1 MGKKTTERAPGTRP
15 PRRRT
20 PKVPVF
26 RWRDFDPSMIE
37 DDGLPSL
44 ADELTTYRD
53 RLPELMRDAGKY
65 VLIKGRDVVG
75 IYPDRQGALSEAVA
89 RFRGE
94 PVLVKQIVEE
104 EPYLFFNHANV

>member
-1 MGKKTTERAPGTRP
+1 MGKKTTERSPGAKP

-53 RLPELMRDAGKY
+53 RLPELMRDEGKY

-75 IYPDRQGALSEAVA
+75 IYPDRQRALVE
-89 RFRGE
+89 RFSRFKDR
-94 PVLVKQIVEE
+94 PALVMRIVEE
-104 EPYLFFNHANV
+104 EPILFINRVDD